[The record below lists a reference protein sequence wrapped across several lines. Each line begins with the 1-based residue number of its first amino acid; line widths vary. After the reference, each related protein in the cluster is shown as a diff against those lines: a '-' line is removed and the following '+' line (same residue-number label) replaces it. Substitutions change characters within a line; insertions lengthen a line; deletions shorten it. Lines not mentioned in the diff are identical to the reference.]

1 MRILYAILCLM
12 LAFVSDAFADSF
24 SGDELGTVVGI
35 NTDTVVNSG
44 VLFAPDLVSVNGT
57 IDFINYGAV
66 DTVFSVCNRCDVH
79 VYNHGDFVADFILG
93 EDASVVQVV
102 SGADNWN
109 PILSNVKYTLMID
122 GVSELGNRAV
132 LDGYSL
138 QRVVIKDSVL
148 RLSDI
153 SWNHEVNTD
162 LRGDIVFIVDDLSG
176 LYGVPVIDNVSGD
189 GNVRIASEHAHPLY
203 ADVGYVIDNQL
214 FVKRV
219 RETDYKKIF
228 GNDMG
233 VFLNN
238 LRRQNPDDG
247 LLQALDAAKD
257 MNALND
263 IMGRSVRMNRDLL
276 LRSVRVLGGL
286 NNMFPNAV
294 RTGFDV
300 NFNGVLSDDFY
311 SYAVGA
317 GISGGFDRLKL
328 GMGVYLGNVE
338 YVTELDE
345 FVGMYYGLNLGAE
358 YLMQNNLFVRGAMN
372 VMRFD
377 FDIGDAFYNDEVI
390 NNPSVIYA
398 GSMADFGYRY
408 NFADSFYAAPFVG
421 MDVIGTNVA
430 DVLDIDVRGRIGVDV
445 GYMYQLFGISY
456 DYGVEINTN
465 SDNEFMANVRAGFW
479 SEYDG
484 AGANVDLTVSRMFG
498 VCSYK
503 MSIGGK
509 LWF

>member
-1 MRILYAILCLM
+1 M
-12 LAFVSDAFADSF
+12 
-24 SGDELGTVVGI
+24 
-35 NTDTVVNSG
+35 
-44 VLFAPDLVSVNGT
+44 
-57 IDFINYGAV
+57 GAK
-66 DTVFSVCNRCDVH
+66 FYIYNR
-79 VYNHGDFVADFILG
+79 GDFVADFDLG
-93 EDASVVQVV
+93 NNARVVQVV
-102 SGADNWN
+102 SNATEWN
-109 PILSNVKYTLMID
+109 PIETDVKYTLVID
-122 GVSELGNRAV
+122 GVKNFGTYGVFNGGV
-132 LDGYSL
+132 LEN
-138 QRVVIKDSVL
+138 VILKDSVL
-148 RLSDI
+148 RMSDI
-153 SWNHEVNTD
+153 DFVDGTHVY
-162 LRGDIVFIVDDLSG
+162 LRGDIVFIIDDLSG

-228 GNDMG
+228 ANDMG

-300 NFNGVLSDDFY
+300 NFDGVLSDDFY

-317 GISGGFDRLKL
+317 GISGGFDRFKL
-328 GMGVYLGNVE
+328 GMGVYVGNVE

-421 MDVIGTNVA
+421 LDVIGINVT
-430 DVLDIDVRGRIGVDV
+430 DVLDIDVRGRVGVDV

-456 DYGVEINTN
+456 DYGVGINAN